1 MRVLVVDDHIL
12 FRQGLVS
19 LLQSEPDFEVVG
31 QAGTLTEAIELA
43 QELQPEMILM
53 DFELPD
59 GTGAEATQPILDA
72 NPECKI
78 IFLTIYSSDEKLFEA
93 IRSGAVGYLLK
104 SIPIN
109 KLLAALRSVDA
120 GEAAISRTM
129 MRRVLV
135 ELSKS
140 QLPDAHTPDLIS
152 LLTPRELDIL
162 RQLLTGAS
170 NKEIGAR
177 LYISENTVKHHVHSI
192 LEKLEVSNRH
202 QAIQYA
208 QEHGFM

>member
-78 IFLTIYSSDEKLFEA
+78 IFLTVYSSDEKLFEA